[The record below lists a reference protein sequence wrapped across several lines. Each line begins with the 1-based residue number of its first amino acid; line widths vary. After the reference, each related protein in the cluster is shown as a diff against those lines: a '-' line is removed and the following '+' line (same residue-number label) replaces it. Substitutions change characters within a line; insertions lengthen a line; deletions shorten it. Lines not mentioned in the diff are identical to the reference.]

1 MNPTQQHIP
10 PPDWW
15 IQRQKEIYHF
25 LTGVW
30 PSMGTQ

>member
-15 IQRQKEIYHF
+15 IQQQWEHYRALMEEV
-25 LTGVW
+25 TA
-30 PSMGTQ
+30 